1 MPIINMIDSYESLK
15 SKGYNVVSIAFDTDE
30 IIFESNAILFPWKY
44 KLCDYKSFAS
54 PNLKRWGVESTLV
67 L

>member
-1 MPIINMIDSYESLK
+1 MIDSYESLK
-15 SKGYNVVSIAFDTDE
+15 SKGYDIVSIAFDTDK

-54 PNLKRWGVESTLV
+54 PNLKRC
-67 L
+67 